1 MEKKMAKKKNPLV
14 FMDMCIDGDPK
25 ERMVFELFSDIAPKT
40 VENFRALCTGEK
52 GIGPKSQRP
61 LHYKGSFFHR
71 IIKGSMAQD
80 YRADGQD
87 CISCDV
93 GGDILKRDGTFGESI
108 YGGKFPDESPKLKH
122 DEPGLLS
129 MSIADR
135 DALGSQ
141 FIITFRSNHHLDRKY
156 VVFGKLVQG
165 NRVLKN
171 IEDAGDEEGRPT
183 VTVKII
189 NCGEFIEDKKKVNK
203 LKVEKHKKSS
213 RDRKRRR
220 NYLSDSE
227 SSSDSD
233 MESTESDSDSDSLS
247 SSSDISSSSEDRH
260 KKRKRTSKRDKHRRW
275 KKRDKR
281 HEKRRKRRD
290 KRSKHR
296 SRRSSD
302 SLTDAESE
310 SETSSDDDALDAQ
323 AKERKCRD
331 PSQKTVEGQ
340 SPVVLEEEAASLP
353 CKKREEPDILE
364 KEDGEF
370 PKENGSRRSNGIEAD
385 AKSYGSKDREP
396 DIRDDHPGKSRSR
409 SASRT
414 HPQVSQRSIS
424 RSPAKSGSSRSPA
437 RSGSRSP
444 VRAKKAR
451 SISTS
456 PVRSQSPRS
465 LSKSPVRAPPR
476 RSRSRIPVGSH
487 SRSLQKSISRRVSA
501 EARLDRPEGA
511 SAEARLD
518 LPGGASAE
526 ARLDHPGGA
535 LVEALAGLL
544 QGEVL
549 AEVQLGRQ
557 AGIIVAA
564 TQEAQALAY
573 VGQGFLIEE
582 VCQEVF
588 PRMGLPSAP
597 GGEEVS
603 VNDMLM
609 LGDTELPLQS
619 VLLYSSYRRYS
630 PRRYRTPP
638 RSVIYFG
645 DDSKERSSG
654 STLFILGCAFFYL
667 ANLISLFD
675 TVSRHR
681 GRRSRTRS
689 PSLSRSP
696 RYRNRHYSHH
706 GSPVRSRSPVDVS
719 KSHLSPRAARQRS
732 LSSSRSPSK
741 SQSSLDSHSP
751 K

>member
-71 IIKGSMAQD
+71 IIKGSMAQ
-80 YRADGQD
+80 
-87 CISCDV
+87 

-141 FIITFRSNHHLDRKY
+141 FIITFRANHHLDRKY
-156 VVFGKLVQG
+156 VVFGKVVQG

-189 NCGEFIEDKKKVNK
+189 SCGEFIEDKKKVNK

-247 SSSDISSSSEDRH
+247 SSSDISSSSEDRR

-310 SETSSDDDALDAQ
+310 SQTSSDDDALDAQ

-331 PSQKTVEGQ
+331 PSQKTAEGQ

-396 DIRDDHPGKSRSR
+396 DIRDDHPGKSRSQ
-409 SASRT
+409 SMSPKRT
-414 HPQVSQRSIS
+414 MSKSMSIS
-424 RSPAKSGSSRSPA
+424 PR
-437 RSGSRSP
+437 
-444 VRAKKAR
+444 
-451 SISTS
+451 
-456 PVRSQSPRS
+456 RS
-465 LSKSPVRAPPR
+465 LSKSPEC
-476 RSRSRIPVGSH
+476 
-487 SRSLQKSISRRVSA
+487 K
-501 EARLDRPEGA
+501 
-511 SAEARLD
+511 
-518 LPGGASAE
+518 
-526 ARLDHPGGA
+526 
-535 LVEALAGLL
+535 
-544 QGEVL
+544 
-549 AEVQLGRQ
+549 
-557 AGIIVAA
+557 
-564 TQEAQALAY
+564 
-573 VGQGFLIEE
+573 
-582 VCQEVF
+582 
-588 PRMGLPSAP
+588 
-597 GGEEVS
+597 
-603 VNDMLM
+603 
-609 LGDTELPLQS
+609 
-619 VLLYSSYRRYS
+619 
-630 PRRYRTPP
+630 
-638 RSVIYFG
+638 
-645 DDSKERSSG
+645 SKEK
-654 STLFILGCAFFYL
+654 L
-667 ANLISLFD
+667 
-675 TVSRHR
+675 
-681 GRRSRTRS
+681 
-689 PSLSRSP
+689 
-696 RYRNRHYSHH
+696 
-706 GSPVRSRSPVDVS
+706 
-719 KSHLSPRAARQRS
+719 
-732 LSSSRSPSK
+732 
-741 SQSSLDSHSP
+741 
-751 K
+751 

>member
-71 IIKGSMAQD
+71 IIKGSMAQ
-80 YRADGQD
+80 
-87 CISCDV
+87 

-141 FIITFRSNHHLDRKY
+141 FIITFRANHHLDRKY
-156 VVFGKLVQG
+156 VVFGKVVQG

-189 NCGEFIEDKKKVNK
+189 SCGEFIEDKKKVNK

-247 SSSDISSSSEDRH
+247 SSSDISSSSEDRR

-310 SETSSDDDALDAQ
+310 SQTSSDDDALDAQ

-331 PSQKTVEGQ
+331 PSQKTRVSLLWFWRKKLPPFLVKRGRNLIYLKRKMVN
-340 SPVVLEEEAASLP
+340 SPRKMDLDEVM
-353 CKKREEPDILE
+353 
-364 KEDGEF
+364 
-370 PKENGSRRSNGIEAD
+370 
-385 AKSYGSKDREP
+385 
-396 DIRDDHPGKSRSR
+396 
-409 SASRT
+409 ASRQMLN
-414 HPQVSQRSIS
+414 PME
-424 RSPAKSGSSRSPA
+424 AK
-437 RSGSRSP
+437 
-444 VRAKKAR
+444 
-451 SISTS
+451 
-456 PVRSQSPRS
+456 
-465 LSKSPVRAPPR
+465 
-476 RSRSRIPVGSH
+476 
-487 SRSLQKSISRRVSA
+487 
-501 EARLDRPEGA
+501 
-511 SAEARLD
+511 
-518 LPGGASAE
+518 
-526 ARLDHPGGA
+526 
-535 LVEALAGLL
+535 
-544 QGEVL
+544 
-549 AEVQLGRQ
+549 
-557 AGIIVAA
+557 
-564 TQEAQALAY
+564 
-573 VGQGFLIEE
+573 IE
-582 VCQEVF
+582 
-588 PRMGLPSAP
+588 
-597 GGEEVS
+597 
-603 VNDMLM
+603 
-609 LGDTELPLQS
+609 
-619 VLLYSSYRRYS
+619 
-630 PRRYRTPP
+630 
-638 RSVIYFG
+638 
-645 DDSKERSSG
+645 
-654 STLFILGCAFFYL
+654 
-667 ANLISLFD
+667 NLISEMITQENLG
-675 TVSRHR
+675 V
-681 GRRSRTRS
+681 
-689 PSLSRSP
+689 
-696 RYRNRHYSHH
+696 
-706 GSPVRSRSPVDVS
+706 
-719 KSHLSPRAARQRS
+719 KA
-732 LSSSRSPSK
+732 
-741 SQSSLDSHSP
+741 
-751 K
+751 